1 MSDTLEK
8 QINDWAESFA
18 ASSKLLNAMGNET
31 RQYLILKMIKM
42 GDCNGVRVG
51 AIAAETNLSRPA
63 VSHHLK
69 IMKEAGLIKVRREGT
84 KNYYFFDPEMKSLER
99 LIETLQLAAEI
110 TKTLPHRCGEDNEI

>member
-8 QINDWAESFA
+8 QINDWTESFT

-51 AIAAETNLSRPA
+51 VIAAETNLSRPA

-69 IMKEAGLIKVRREGT
+69 IMKEAGLIKVHREET
-84 KNYYFFDPEMKSLER
+84 KNYYFFDPETKSLER

-110 TKTLPHRCGEDNEI
+110 TKTLPHRCNEDNEI